1 MALDFKADSMK
12 FQDGYY
18 HAILFYYLIE
28 DLLRTCRSIVKNHWT
43 VGKKEQIRQSGL

>member
-43 VGKKEQIRQSGL
+43 VGKKEQIRQAGL

>member
-18 HAILFYYLIE
+18 HVIICYYLIE
-28 DLLRTCRSIVKNHWT
+28 DLLRPCRSIVKSHWT
-43 VGKKEQIRQSGL
+43 LGKKNK

>member
-18 HAILFYYLIE
+18 HVILFYYLIE
-28 DLLRTCRSIVKNHWT
+28 DLLRTCRSIVKKSLDGWQ
-43 VGKKEQIRQSGL
+43 KKNK